1 VTLPDESPTERQP
14 ATPTWV
20 GSASVPPGGSRR
32 RRQWEDTLDLPAA
45 PRTVPLPPEPAAPP
59 PPQIRYVPVP
69 QYGPPPPGYRPP
81 PPGYA
86 PPPPPGYRRR
96 KRRWPWVMLLL
107 FALCAGCC
115 GGSYAWARPYWVQYP
130 ASVQVDATVPGL
142 TRTNDA
148 GAKKAATDLQKALT
162 SDHLDESGFTVT
174 YTDASNKSLRVL
186 VAGATRFITDP
197 TRDLEAS
204 VRKLPPALQVGTVR
218 DIDPGTFGGEQ
229 RCAAARFDGRSA
241 TVCGWADHGVIAL
254 AVFPGKSLE
263 QAAAL
268 THNIRGSIVRRH

>member
-1 VTLPDESPTERQP
+1 
-14 ATPTWV
+14 
-20 GSASVPPGGSRR
+20 
-32 RRQWEDTLDLPAA
+32 
-45 PRTVPLPPEPAAPP
+45 
-59 PPQIRYVPVP
+59 
-69 QYGPPPPGYRPP
+69 
-81 PPGYA
+81 
-86 PPPPPGYRRR
+86 
-96 KRRWPWVMLLL
+96 MLLL
-107 FALCAGCC
+107 AVLCAGCC
-115 GGSYAWARPYWVQYP
+115 GASYAWARPYWVQYP

-142 TRTNDA
+142 TRTNDTA
-148 GAKKAATDLQKALT
+148 AKKAATDVQKALT

-204 VRKLPPALQVGTVR
+204 IGKLPAALQVGTVR

-229 RCAAARFDGRSA
+229 RCAAARYDSRSA

-263 QAAAL
+263 QAGTL
-268 THNIRGSIVRRH
+268 THNIRGSIVRRD

>member
-1 VTLPDESPTERQP
+1 M
-14 ATPTWV
+14 

-45 PRTVPLPPEPAAPP
+45 PRTVPLPPEPAPP
-59 PPQIRYVPVP
+59 PPQIQYVPVP

-81 PPGYA
+81 PGHGQ
-86 PPPPPGYRRR
+86 PPPGYRPPPPQFRPR

-115 GGSYAWARPYWVQYP
+115 GGSYAWARPYWTQYP
-130 ASVQVDATVPGL
+130 ASVQADATVPGL
-142 TRTNDA
+142 TRTNDTA
-148 GAKKAATDLQKALT
+148 AKKAATDLQKALT

-174 YTDASNKSLRVL
+174 YQDAGNKQLRVL

-204 VRKLPPALQVGTVR
+204 VRKLPPALQVGAVR
-218 DIDPGTFGGEQ
+218 DVDPGVFGGEQ
-229 RCAAARFDGRSA
+229 RCATARYDSRSA
-241 TVCGWADHGVIAL
+241 AVCGWADHGVIAL
-254 AVFPGKSLE
+254 AVFPGKSVE
-263 QAAAL
+263 QAASL
-268 THNIRGSIVRRH
+268 TQNIRGSIVVRG